1 MLVWQAQQSATIS
14 QLRIETGAWQLG
26 QEQIEMLSSISIVS
40 EELIR
45 TAPSAIEG
53 VSETAGVKA
62 VSGEVSDVS
71 STGNGPGES
80 KSKRG
85 ISTGWERLSTF
96 NEDE

>member
-1 MLVWQAQQSATIS
+1 
-14 QLRIETGAWQLG
+14 
-26 QEQIEMLSSISIVS
+26 MLSSISIVS

-45 TAPSAIEG
+45 TAPSAIEA

-62 VSGEVSDVS
+62 VSGEASDVS
-71 STGNGPGES
+71 STGNGSVEL

-85 ISTGWERLSTF
+85 ISTGWERVSTF